1 MEKSELLAL
10 GIRAAKVVSESSLDQ
25 NVYLL
30 DLPGCQPKVLIDEGL
45 VYFHTRRGWH
55 IVAIYRNGRGYLFD
69 GLIVKPI
76 LDLLEKKTVD
86 DFIKDLELR

>member
-30 DLPGCQPKVLIDEGL
+30 DLPGCQRKVLIDEGS

>member
-1 MEKSELLAL
+1 MEKKELLAL
-10 GIRAAKVVSESSLDQ
+10 GNRAAKASSESSLDQ

-30 DLPGCQPKVLIDEGL
+30 DLPGCQPKILLDEGS

-76 LDLLEKKTVD
+76 LDLLEKNG
-86 DFIKDLELR
+86 R